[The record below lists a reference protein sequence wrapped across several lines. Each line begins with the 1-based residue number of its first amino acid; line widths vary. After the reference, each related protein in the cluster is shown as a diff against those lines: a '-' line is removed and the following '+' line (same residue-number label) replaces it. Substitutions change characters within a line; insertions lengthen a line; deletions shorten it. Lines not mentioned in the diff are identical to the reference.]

1 MGRCDRR
8 RGPPTADD
16 EEKSAGPER
25 GHRGIRSAAASAR
38 ARVSIIVIAFELIIR
53 RRRRRYR
60 RYPSRVAPVG
70 AVSSISRWS
79 RPWPTPFFGCR
90 RWWCRWSRWEPG
102 KKKIIILHLIFL
114 SSAYAA
120 AKGETKFECFFFLC
134 WCNDPKFNFFFISL
148 GWSWG

>member
-1 MGRCDRR
+1 MAGKSKKKREKVKKRDKARDDPLVNPSAVKGTPMGRCDRR

-53 RRRRRYR
+53 RRRRRRYR

-79 RPWPTPFFGCR
+79 RP
-90 RWWCRWSRWEPG
+90 
-102 KKKIIILHLIFL
+102 
-114 SSAYAA
+114 
-120 AKGETKFECFFFLC
+120 
-134 WCNDPKFNFFFISL
+134 
-148 GWSWG
+148 